1 MLKCYIVPRRLKHT
15 GRLNHPEVTWWRR
28 LANVDREELM
38 HTCNY
43 YVSVKPIP
51 SSAAML
57 HPRPQNKQTRTTR
70 NSTKTHWQLLILPT
84 DGQHTSYKQ
93 QDNSLT

>member
-1 MLKCYIVPRRLKHT
+1 LKHT
-15 GRLNHPEVTWWRR
+15 GHLNHPEVTWWHR

-51 SSAAML
+51 SSAAM
-57 HPRPQNKQTRTTR
+57 RQQNKRTRTTR
-70 NSTKTHWQLLILPT
+70 NSTKTH
-84 DGQHTSYKQ
+84 
-93 QDNSLT
+93 